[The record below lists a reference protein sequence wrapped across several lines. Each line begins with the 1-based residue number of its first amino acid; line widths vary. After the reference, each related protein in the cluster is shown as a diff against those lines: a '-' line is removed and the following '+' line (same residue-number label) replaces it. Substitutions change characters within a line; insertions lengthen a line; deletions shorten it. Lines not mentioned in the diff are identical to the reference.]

1 MRVFRSRQ
9 NSASQTETETFGCR
23 RKWIR
28 PLEWS
33 RPQSGEIGMDLRVE
47 KLVALMRDD
56 LTQRLPLIK
65 MAQLVNLSR
74 ARLCY
79 LFKSESGISASRY
92 LKSLRMKAATVL
104 LSTTFLSVKE
114 IMVRVGFGDE
124 SHFVKDFK
132 KIYGITPTEYRKSK
146 VNANGDVSVP
156 AAVKTG
162 LPVSGARALA
172 TGRAAI
178 FCATDVDGNWVGAW
192 ADDRVRRLAT
202 PEEVGAALG
211 FAEAN
216 IES

>member
-9 NSASQTETETFGCR
+9 NSASQTETETSVADE
-23 RKWIR
+23 KWIR

-132 KIYGITPTEYRKSK
+132 KIYGMTPTEYRKSK
-146 VNANGDVSVP
+146 ANGNGHFSVLR
-156 AAVKTG
+156 AAETG
-162 LPVSGARALA
+162 LRISIASD
-172 TGRAAI
+172 
-178 FCATDVDGNWVGAW
+178 C
-192 ADDRVRRLAT
+192 DRPRR
-202 PEEVGAALG
+202 E
-211 FAEAN
+211 F
-216 IES
+216 